1 MKIRTIIT
9 LGAVIA
15 TLMITSCS
23 KYPGFKKSDSGIYY
37 KFYDKSDD
45 TLKAKEGTILTMSLK
60 YRLKIAGKD
69 SVIFNS
75 SQSPR
80 PFEIDQRKPEFKG
93 DIFEA
98 FSMLHKV
105 TALRLS

>member
-1 MKIRTIIT
+1 MKIRTIST

-37 KFYDKSDD
+37 KFYEKSDD

-60 YRLKIAGKD
+60 YRLKTVSYTHLDVYKRQPKA
-69 SVIFNS
+69 
-75 SQSPR
+75 
-80 PFEIDQRKPEFKG
+80 
-93 DIFEA
+93 
-98 FSMLHKV
+98 
-105 TALRLS
+105 